1 MHENIDM
8 HSAKNLDL
16 SNFLYTLVLIRWVRL
31 MVNWLTLFSHGFL
44 IITDCF
50 ICLQI
55 LGKYKRC
62 ISFVLVEFYT

>member
-8 HSAKNLDL
+8 HCAKNLAL

-44 IITDCF
+44 FITDCF